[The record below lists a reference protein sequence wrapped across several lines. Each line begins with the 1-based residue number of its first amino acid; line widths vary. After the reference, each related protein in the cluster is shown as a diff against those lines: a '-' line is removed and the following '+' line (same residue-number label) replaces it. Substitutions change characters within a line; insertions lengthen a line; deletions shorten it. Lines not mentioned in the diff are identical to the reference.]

1 MEITR
6 DLAFRRLLL
15 FRTGARSIKTSIFLL
30 ILLFLLKR
38 CIVSLLSVFVFL
50 NLNFTRENISFGY
63 WNHVADVTT
72 RKWFPSISQTI
83 SISKTRRSFRPRSH
97 LSHLSWFLDNER
109 VSRNP
114 ASFATHRFSLYKLIS
129 DYVCICVCS
138 RCRRRTRKT
147 HFTQAATSQRTAS
160 GRQQT
165 A

>member
-1 MEITR
+1 MGITR

-72 RKWFPSISQTI
+72 RK
-83 SISKTRRSFRPRSH
+83 
-97 LSHLSWFLDNER
+97 
-109 VSRNP
+109 
-114 ASFATHRFSLYKLIS
+114 
-129 DYVCICVCS
+129 
-138 RCRRRTRKT
+138 
-147 HFTQAATSQRTAS
+147 
-160 GRQQT
+160 
-165 A
+165 